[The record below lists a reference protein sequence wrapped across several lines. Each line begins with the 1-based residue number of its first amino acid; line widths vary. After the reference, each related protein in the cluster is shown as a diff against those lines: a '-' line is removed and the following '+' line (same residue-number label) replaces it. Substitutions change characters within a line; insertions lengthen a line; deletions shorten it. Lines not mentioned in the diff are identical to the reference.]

1 MKLVAGER
9 LFGSHG
15 GDHRTGED
23 GGTPVQVGQG
33 RHGGRIG
40 PVEVIE
46 EQDEGGMGP
55 PQPDERLE
63 RRRLRRRGAGRAGA
77 KLGEHR
83 CQGGQAGVGD
93 GRGAER
99 LAQSRGQG
107 DVGQVALELRAVAT
121 AQAHPRQAGRQLVQQ
136 PGLAHPVL
144 SFDHGDGQSR
154 IAGLPDQGL
163 QAAQLGPAPDEGSI
177 VWPRGRPLAF
187 QGAGQQRGGGLL
199 SQDGRLDLPGLGR
212 RLQPQVLRQQGPQA
226 LVPGQAFSLV
236 SLGVVGQHGQPVG
249 PLGVGI
255 DGHGGLCMVDGGPG
269 VAFGQGG
276 LGRV

>member
-1 MKLVAGER
+1 M
-9 LFGSHG
+9 
-15 GDHRTGED
+15 
-23 GGTPVQVGQG
+23 
-33 RHGGRIG
+33 
-40 PVEVIE
+40 
-46 EQDEGGMGP
+46 
-55 PQPDERLE
+55 
-63 RRRLRRRGAGRAGA
+63 AGA
-77 KLGEHR
+77 PSASR
-83 CQGGQAGVGD
+83 
-93 GRGAER
+93 RAEAR
-99 LAQSRGQG
+99 G

-212 RLQPQVLRQQGPQA
+212 RVQPQVRRQQRPQA

-236 SLGVVGQHGQPVG
+236 PLGVVGQHGQPVG

-255 DGHGGLCMVDGGPG
+255 DGHGGLCVVDGGMS